1 MEVAVD
7 RTEAEAVVLERT
19 AAKFDQVNRD
29 LEAMLKGL
37 MSQLEA
43 LRGAWQGAGGRSF
56 EQVKT
61 QWADDQAA
69 IQRTLAET
77 SAALRAA
84 GRGYTAADDQA
95 AARLATTHR
104 GIELPL

>member
-1 MEVAVD
+1 VE

-19 AAKFDQVNRD
+19 AARFDQVNRD

-37 MSQLEA
+37 MTQLEA

-69 IQRTLAET
+69 IQRTLAQT
-77 SAALRAA
+77 AAALRAT
-84 GRGYTAADDQA
+84 GQGYDAADGQA
-95 AARLATTHR
+95 ATRLAASHR